1 MNSTND
7 EKDPLLDELEERI
20 AEGPVMFTP
29 DEEFLR
35 RVAERRKE
43 IREKGVT
50 VSPENFMIS
59 EAANLILPFHREMD
73 EIREDAAGKSKI
85 GTTRRGI
92 GPAYE
97 DKVGRRSIRVM
108 DLRSEKNLD

>member
-43 IREKGVT
+43 IREKGEKT
-50 VSPENFMIS
+50 GEN
-59 EAANLILPFHREMD
+59 
-73 EIREDAAGKSKI
+73 
-85 GTTRRGI
+85 
-92 GPAYE
+92 
-97 DKVGRRSIRVM
+97 
-108 DLRSEKNLD
+108 